1 MKRNR
6 YIIAYVL
13 LAFCFIKHPVV
24 GQNRSFTGTVTIH
37 PVRLEQVG
45 DSLYI
50 EMDMVLEDVKMNTSR
65 GADWIPQL
73 VSASCTLNL
82 PRISL
87 KGRDDSWAA
96 KAPATAATC
105 ATAASTPPPTITITP
120 TRYSPPG
127 AVRRPGSTA
136 ARSCRT
142 PWPLWP

>member
-50 EMDMVLEDVKMNTSR
+50 EMDMVLEDVKMI
-65 GADWIPQL
+65 GF
-73 VSASCTLNL
+73 LNWFL
-82 PRISL
+82 HHVLLIYR
-87 KGRDDSWAA
+87 
-96 KAPATAATC
+96 
-105 ATAASTPPPTITITP
+105 
-120 TRYSPPG
+120 
-127 AVRRPGSTA
+127 VFH
-136 ARSCRT
+136 
-142 PWPLWP
+142 

>member
-87 KGRDDSWAA
+87 KGRDEY
-96 KAPATAATC
+96 KAYE
-105 ATAASTPPPTITITP
+105 
-120 TRYSPPG
+120 RYLTLMTTGKKQVMTS
-127 AVRRPGSTA
+127 
-136 ARSCRT
+136 
-142 PWPLWP
+142 LIL

>member
-50 EMDMVLEDVKMNTSR
+50 
-65 GADWIPQL
+65 
-73 VSASCTLNL
+73 
-82 PRISL
+82 
-87 KGRDDSWAA
+87 
-96 KAPATAATC
+96 
-105 ATAASTPPPTITITP
+105 
-120 TRYSPPG
+120 
-127 AVRRPGSTA
+127 
-136 ARSCRT
+136 
-142 PWPLWP
+142 